1 MGMKKMLKSSVGVLL
16 AAGMIFSLAACSSGS
31 ASAPKETQAAASGT
45 EAVSET
51 EALPETEVTGAV
63 EETFEDGA
71 DIDTRFFDQ
80 YAAARLFHEDGT
92 EAYVTVDLHGGCS
105 ADFARGA
112 VYFYDQQAALSDYED
127 VTAFAFIRSKSEYDD
142 FVDYYK
148 DDPAFEQTDA
158 YAQITEEDGTVD
170 YWCPVEGEI
179 CFSVHAKK
187 DSDIDDIVSRFVVET
202 DTAAAG
208 IPAGGVVYEGFEP
221 AADDTDQFAAATLY
235 LDDGKEAYV
244 KVDVSGGC
252 CVEFARGAVYFYD
265 NKTTLSEND
274 EVAAFGFIRSQD
286 EYDEFIA
293 DYQDAESFEQ
303 TDEYVKAADEDGS
316 IYYWFP
322 VTDEIYFSI
331 HAGKDSDPDS
341 VLARFEVS
349 PDPFAAEETKETEE

>member
-1 MGMKKMLKSSVGVLL
+1 MKKMLKRSIGVLL
-16 AAGMIFSLAACSSGS
+16 AAGMAFSLAACSSGS
-31 ASAPKETQAAASGT
+31 GSAPKETQAAASGT

-51 EALPETEVTGAV
+51 EAVPETEVTGAV

-127 VTAFAFIRSKSEYDD
+127 VTAFAFIRSKAEYND

-148 DDPAFEQTDA
+148 DDPAFEQTDT
-158 YAQITEEDGTVD
+158 YAQITEEDGTFQ
-170 YWCPVEGEI
+170 YWFPVEGEI
-179 CFSVHAKK
+179 CFSVHVKK
-187 DSDIDDIVSRFVVET
+187 GADIEDVIYRFVVET
-202 DTAAAG
+202 DTAAAN
-208 IPAGGVVYEGFEP
+208 ITAYDSAAVPFDP
-221 AADDTDQFAAATLY
+221 SADDTDHFAAATLF

-244 KVDVSGGC
+244 TVDVSGGC

-274 EVAAFGFIRSQD
+274 EVAAFGFIRSQA
-286 EYDEFIA
+286 EYDDFVA
-293 DYQDAESFEQ
+293 DCEGNESFKQ
-303 TDEYVKAADEDGS
+303 TDAYAKVVEEDGS
-316 IYYWFP
+316 VNYWFP
-322 VTDEIYFSI
+322 VADEIYFSI

-341 VLARFEVS
+341 VIARFEVS
-349 PDPFAAEETKETEE
+349 PDSFEMEETGETEE